1 MKKAY
6 LYLETGQV
14 LEGVSFGAEGTAM
27 GELVFNTCIT
37 GAAET
42 LTDPGCFGQL
52 VVYTFP
58 QLANYGIC
66 RADMVSPRAWMGGVV
81 VREFC
86 REPSNFRC
94 EDTVDAFLKAR
105 NVVGI
110 AGIDTRMLTQLL
122 RDNGTMNA
130 VITTEEAKPDPEALK
145 AFRITRAAET
155 TSTADTK
162 VFSPEGEARYSVA
175 MVDYG
180 SSRTIADRLVL
191 RGCQVTLF
199 PWNTPAETILNG
211 TFDGVVLSDGP
222 GDPAENAPLA
232 QEVKK
237 LMGKLPLFGIGMG
250 HQLMALAQGGRTL
263 KLKFGHRGASQP
275 VKDLETGKV
284 LITTQNHGYAVDPA
298 SLAGTGGTLRYVHI
312 NDGSCEG
319 IDYPACRAF
328 SLQFHPEAH
337 GGPLDGPTAFDRF
350 ARMMKEG
357 M

>member
-6 LYLETGQV
+6 LYLENGQV
-14 LEGVSFGAEGTAM
+14 LEGQSFGASGTAM

-37 GAAET
+37 GCVES
-42 LTDPGCFGQL
+42 LTDPSYYGQL

-66 RADMVSPRAWMGGVV
+66 QADKVSGKARMGGVV
-81 VREFC
+81 VREYC
-86 REPSNFRC
+86 QEPSNFRC
-94 EDTVDAFLKAR
+94 DDTVDSFLKEQ

-110 AGIDTRMLTQLL
+110 AGIDTRMLTQTL
-122 RDNGTMNA
+122 RDNGVMNA
-130 VITTEEAKPDPEALK
+130 VITTEETPDLEALK
-145 AFRITRAAET
+145 AFRVANAAQT
-155 TSTADTK
+155 TSTTEK
-162 VFSPEGEARYSVA
+162 RVLSPEGQAQCSVA

-180 SSRTIADRLVL
+180 ASQTIADRLVI

-199 PWNTPAETILNG
+199 PYNTPAEEILSG
-211 TFDGVVLSDGP
+211 SFDGVMLSDGP

-237 LMGKLPLFGIGMG
+237 LMGQTPVFGIGMG
-250 HQLMALAQGGRTL
+250 HQLMALAQGGKTL
-263 KLKFGHRGASQP
+263 KLKFGHRGGSQP
-275 VKDLETGKV
+275 VKDLASGKV
-284 LITTQNHGYAVDPA
+284 LITTQNHGYAVDAA
-298 SLAGTGGTLRYVHI
+298 SLEGTQGVQRYVHI

-319 IDYPACRAF
+319 VDYPALKAF

-337 GGPLDGPTAFDRF
+337 GGPMDGQTAFDRF
-350 ARMMKEG
+350 VDMMKEG